1 MVSFGKVLAKDT
13 APNETCLK
21 KGTIETDANLLEL
34 SRISSLTVHQLE
46 KKRRGDVKGI
56 ARLENAIIRSVDG

>member
-1 MVSFGKVLAKDT
+1 MSFGKVLAKDT

-21 KGTIETDANLLEL
+21 KGTKTDANLLEL

>member
-13 APNETCLK
+13 APNETWFK

>member
-1 MVSFGKVLAKDT
+1 MSFDKVLAKDT
-13 APNETCLK
+13 APNETWFK
-21 KGTIETDANLLEL
+21 KETIETDANLLEL
-34 SRISSLTVHQLE
+34 SRISSLTFYQLE